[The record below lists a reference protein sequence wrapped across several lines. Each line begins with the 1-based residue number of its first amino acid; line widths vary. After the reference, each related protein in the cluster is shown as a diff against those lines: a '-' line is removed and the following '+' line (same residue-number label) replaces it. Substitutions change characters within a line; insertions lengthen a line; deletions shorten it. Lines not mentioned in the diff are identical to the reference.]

1 MAKIYSAVDEK
12 FFKTP
17 DMGDY
22 YDEDLIE
29 EMMASIDPNDPK
41 NATYYVET
49 PFSTALGYHPDY
61 EVFVLKADAIIKKN
75 DSKYG
80 GSTGAE
86 KQYTN
91 DIDADTIPFY
101 LDSVDDGGMPFELN
115 GEKYKSFKDYVYN
128 KTDFITFK
136 QKALK
141 IRTVGINAPEVPH
154 FRIIPMTDEDAKT
167 KLKEVSVSEMKRG
180 GYVYEINKKRT
191 KDKYPFIF
199 IDNKWREVANGK
211 NSDGTYGSRQHPFK
225 DSKEYDGASENKNDK
240 SRYYTYLVKDDQT
253 SADMNGDINLGLLA
267 TREAIEL
274 LESAQDMRIVVDAKQ
289 LQTSPNYSG
298 IYSTLMEGWTED
310 NSLWDII
317 KSAYIKT
324 FGESA
329 TTVKYAGFGTFG
341 QDSYKR
347 FLGSVYVKASINGAP
362 TSWINL
368 AKYVRAKIGDRV
380 ELMKGLD
387 PASQDSGNGVS
398 DAFKVWSYD
407 NSNTLIADGFY
418 NINQADFDD
427 RRQIQR
433 EITGLD
439 FSQYRDFTVMIGD
452 CLFMVP
458 PTSIRVVNQVDS
470 NRVPLLRSKGSMT
483 KTKPHN
489 DRLIEMTLYFNG
501 EEGIN
506 GVPIKKQLPKQKG
519 SNQYETY
526 YMNGLRSLIAMFRY
540 TPFMPIENKYLND
553 VLGIEAVS
561 LANLQIQTMPM
572 YPKCL
577 AVTLTLQQFNYRIYL
592 NELPLPNP
600 EEGQDFNYNMYARTI
615 NYGIMRYYYQRAIQ
629 AGEEIKN
636 LSTSSQ
642 EYIEATMGSKTK
654 LIPMEFKDQNIRFQ
668 ILDSNWLDKMKKIK
682 ELAARQPIQQTQA
695 LNQKTIDWA
704 SRVGVSMYHIIEAL
718 NDIEEDVLI
727 PSTSWLPQT
736 DKLSTPIVWLQNK
749 LLSSQ
754 TCPHLVDIK
763 ATGQGGEG
771 KYEFSFIFDTDS
783 LTKEELK
790 NLMIVITNELDI
802 KKEDSDSIIF
812 ENGKITLGAELVK
825 SFETDGKTDYKCTT
839 STNEYKV
846 AQFFAFRSGM
856 LNDGEMADDINNDNW
871 DGFST
876 VANEAFFENMKDNAI
891 DEETLLSAKFV
902 DYPLDIIVQQFSV
915 SMGNTLSNTKIK
927 IHEGYAPQ
935 YAGGQDTVLDF
946 VFHTTDESTVTLINN
961 MQQMAAE
968 QLIKYRQVISCW
980 PIRIDSEITRLCGVY
995 EVVIESVDISTV
1007 PMQPGLFAIQCRA
1020 ISVDR
1025 TMRNRETL
1033 RKIDSINNAGATN
1046 PDAVNAW
1053 VYNTYFDLNKT
1064 LSKAEVYPDL
1074 ELPTINELENTGYKF
1089 IRYVRNRETR
1099 IYPDPDFYFVY
1110 GYAYSSQMLRK
1121 SIIEYFDKT
1130 IADFDGEERPVITQ
1144 ASTSLLQSGTS
1155 QEIFESM
1162 NTYESD
1168 EVLAYRYKD
1177 EELKDNYDKAVEKD
1191 IEYINGARQQ
1201 SLEQDKEYKDRIKA
1215 AEELYDKST
1224 YYEDQLMA
1232 LNPSSWDICT
1242 AIKCTIPETLPEGEE
1257 GTLEGN
1263 VQKELK
1269 DAETKIIEIID
1280 EVLDKPI
1287 DASAYPDTTVSI
1299 DEEYQEN
1306 LRKAISK
1313 FIDKETV
1320 SKKGNN
1326 PIWQKIIGTFGAIID
1341 SGAKKNIKAIY
1352 EAAAMA
1358 LSGNTEYSDSMDVK
1372 NYCPRAYFTVPN
1384 QSGDYSIKE
1393 DDHITDKVRWFPYS
1407 IIIDNNTGDIF
1418 NANTKDNAIKDG
1430 ITFGPYQVRRYDA
1443 EFLKDFYSDKTTIFS
1458 DMDFLDPYYNKA
1470 LHKDKFGEDISND
1483 EYTEYKIKMI
1493 TSTDYAIQ
1501 AFHRI
1506 VLAWVKKLIKDKS
1519 YISFYDIRRDD
1530 IAKELNDLLKEV
1542 TGKKPEDQLSSY
1554 TTGNSTMHYSYG
1566 YQDYQLQQKEK
1577 RVNEIV
1583 QPLTDKGKNVAAI
1596 VKTYENSI
1604 MTGKIFLP
1612 VLCAAIH
1619 GDSIIYERIKQKDIG
1634 TLKVKTRQCA
1644 LPFNASDE
1652 VTDGERN
1659 FRKLIRGLSATK
1671 PKIMNGLEAIA
1682 SESYTKLES
1691 ALIDRNQK
1699 LWLKASEDPSAWVL
1713 HSFYDMVTK
1722 NKRGRMARA
1731 FPTYYMMLIDEGREI
1746 GYWKLHDNFY
1756 NMNSIAEIE
1765 VTKSRKMPADT
1776 ATIVMT
1782 NMFKTFSTEDED
1794 VRVNYE
1800 HNVRDVFNS
1809 IFSPNV
1815 YFEEEEAK
1823 RMAQMNINR
1832 ATIKP
1837 GVRIHLRMGYS
1848 GDAAELPILFN
1859 GVVVEASTGELIEI
1873 VAQSDGHE
1881 IVNSQAFAGTAAE
1894 DAADIENE
1902 SSILRWLYNF
1912 FTEGATPKT
1921 LIRNIFTTK
1930 SGFWGK
1936 TANWLTNGRFF
1947 NDNMF
1952 GITHFGEIDYKS
1964 IHKDGEIMQNIYE
1977 GEGKMPWH
1985 KDVTPG
1991 SMADEH
1997 AMAEAPSFTIELK
2010 DKSVW
2015 DVLNICASSSLEFIT
2030 GVAPFGI
2037 RSTIFHGRP
2046 HYYYAYDYAISE
2058 DGLITEKRKP
2068 FQQYHI
2074 IDSYSDIIGNNIMA
2088 SGKDLKTVAV
2098 PMYKG
2103 PGAANKIVEKKLN
2116 PIWADWDIYPE
2127 FQKTMVV
2134 NTGLTWKANKAGF
2147 LLVNKF
2153 RDEWSK
2159 TGGQKIAW
2167 RMGATA
2173 LKNSFK
2179 DMYQG
2184 EVIIIGDTSIKPLDK
2199 IYLHDVYENMN
2210 GAVEV
2215 EAVVHRLSPETGFT
2229 SSVFADCI
2237 SCVDSRY
2244 EEIGRMWT
2252 NQIAAQVIGV
2262 KSMFYLSNLAFGTN
2276 TKPMLN
2282 VMART
2287 VNKGAYKTAEMANKA
2302 MQFVGKD
2309 ELFKYVSMEKWS
2321 ETFYNSMNLSSHE
2334 VSVWN
2339 KVSQLG
2345 GIKNKISVLDIDSID
2360 TVADIVD
2367 NLGSILTATDGLSP
2381 SDVANTLEAALNN
2394 GSIKK
2399 GDINDVKK
2407 TIESLRTLNLDSTGL
2422 TSSIKGLSSSAISQ
2436 LESATNL
2443 ADEAKDSLKYLKS
2456 VQNMSEIDPKTAK
2469 KAMEALDNV
2478 KDLVDITDDVK
2489 DSAKIIGKYGD
2500 DILKVMIKADD
2511 VVKASSIATSVT
2523 TVATT
2528 AGIVSSAL
2536 LIAAEFAIT
2545 YILEKTL
2552 YNWIENRMAS
2562 FNVLTVYPLKK
2573 NGTVHVAGIDGH
2585 KGLVYGSP
2593 TWEQAG
2599 PIDTFI
2605 NWVFKERDNGFYKF
2619 LDMFVFSD
2627 EMKAIAETY
2636 KKDNKLGSYADRK
2649 ESTISGLLKSIA
2661 ESQASAYS
2669 NYKAM
2674 VHAERITD
2682 INAANA
2688 KYTYKKTRVKSD
2700 LDDIPNHP
2708 AVLNELVPIDG
2719 SNKALAEYFSPLK
2732 TPRLKTIHLSH
2743 TEYKGDLDNKISYEE
2758 FKIDNAKSYHG
2769 VFRGIKLSENT
2780 VDIPFLRPDAFQLFK
2795 KLIDLIIIKS
2805 SNKGYGDNEDGTIWF
2820 KSGTIVNDSSW
2831 SSTGYVFRFE
2841 VTNISDDIVKQAF
2854 EDAAQELKDIFV
2866 DENKQDI
2873 INIFQYRKVS
2883 NSNAY
2888 EVFVCP
2894 RDEYFKLQLD

>member
-29 EMMASIDPNDPK
+29 EMMSSIDPNNPK

-49 PFSTALGYHPDY
+49 PFSTTLGYHPDY
-61 EVFVLKADAIIKKN
+61 EAFVLKADAMIKKN

-80 GSTGAE
+80 GTTGAE
-86 KQYTN
+86 KEYLN
-91 DIDADTIPFY
+91 DIDADTMPFY

-115 GEKYKSFKDYVYN
+115 GETYKSFKDYVYN

-136 QKALK
+136 QKAFK
-141 IRTVGINAPEVPH
+141 VRSVGINAPEVPH
-154 FRIIPMTDEDAKT
+154 YKIVPMTDEDAKT
-167 KLKEVSVSEMKRG
+167 KLKEVSLSEMKRG
-180 GYVYEINKKRT
+180 GYVYEINKDRNQ
-191 KDKYPFIF
+191 DKYPFIF
-199 IDNKWREVANGK
+199 IDNKWREVVNGK
-211 NSDGTYGSRQHPFK
+211 NLDGTYGSRQHPFK
-225 DSKEYDGASENKNDK
+225 DSKEYDGASQNENNK
-240 SRYYTYLVKDDQT
+240 SRYYTYLVKDEQST
-253 SADMNGDINLGLLA
+253 LDMNGDVNLGILA

-274 LESAQDMRIVVDAKQ
+274 LESAQDIRIVLDAKQ
-289 LQTSPNYSG
+289 LQKSPNYSG
-298 IYSTLMEGWTED
+298 IYETLLEGWNED
-310 NSLWDII
+310 NSLWEII
-317 KSAYIKT
+317 RAMYIKT
-324 FGESA
+324 FGESL

-347 FLGSVYVKASINGAP
+347 FLGAIYVKASVNGAP
-362 TSWINL
+362 SSWINL
-368 AKYVRAKIGDRV
+368 AKYVRAKVGDRV
-380 ELMKGLD
+380 EFMKGLD
-387 PASQDSGNGVS
+387 PASQDNGNRVS

-418 NINQADFDD
+418 NISQADFDD

-458 PTSIRVVNQVDS
+458 PTSIRVVNQIDS
-470 NRVPLLRSKGSMT
+470 TRVSLLRSKGSIT
-483 KTKPHN
+483 RTKPHN
-489 DRLIEMTLYFNG
+489 DRVIEMTLYFNG

-506 GVPIKKQLPKQKG
+506 GIPIKKQLPKQKG
-519 SNQYETY
+519 SSQYETY

-629 AGEEIKN
+629 AGEAIKN

-642 EYIEATMGSKTK
+642 EYIESTMGSKTK

-668 ILDSNWLDKMKKIK
+668 ILDSNWLDKMKQVK
-682 ELAARQPIQQTQA
+682 ELAAKQPLQQTQA

-704 SRVGVSMYHIIEAL
+704 NRVGVSMHHIIEAI
-718 NDIEEDVLI
+718 NNIEDNVVK
-727 PSTSWLPQT
+727 SSSDWLPPT
-736 DKLSTPIVWLQNK
+736 DNLSSPVIWLQEK
-749 LLSSQ
+749 LLSNQ
-754 TCPHLVDIK
+754 NCPHLADIK
-763 ATGQGGEG
+763 ENGMASSG
-771 KYEFSFIFDTDS
+771 KYSFRFIFDTAS

-790 NLMIVITNELDI
+790 NLMIVITNELGI
-802 KKEDSDSIIF
+802 KKDSTDKIIF
-812 ENGKITLGAELVK
+812 EDGVLELEAELIK
-825 SFETDGKTDYKCTT
+825 SIDKDGETDYRCITDTD
-839 STNEYKV
+839 NYKV

-856 LNDGEMADDINNDNW
+856 LDEGEMSDEINNDNW

-876 VANEAFFENMKDNAI
+876 VTNEAFYESLKDNAI

-902 DYPLDIIVQQFSV
+902 DYPLDIIVQQFSI
-915 SMGNTLSNTKIK
+915 SMGNTLSNTKLK
-927 IHEGYAPQ
+927 VHEGYAPQ

-946 VFHTTDESTVTLINN
+946 VFHTTDESTVTLLNN

-968 QLIKYRQVISCW
+968 QLIKYRQVINCW
-980 PIRIDSEITRLCGVY
+980 PIRIDSEMTRLCGVH
-995 EVVIESVDISTV
+995 EVIIESVDISTV

-1025 TMRNRETL
+1025 TMRNREAL
-1033 RKIDSINNAGATN
+1033 RRIDSINNAGATN

-1074 ELPTINELENTGYKF
+1074 ELPTIDELESTGYKF

-1099 IYPDPDFYFVY
+1099 VYPDPDFYFVY

-1121 SIIEYFDKT
+1121 NIIEYFDKT
-1130 IADFDGEERPVITQ
+1130 ITNENSEEKAAIT
-1144 ASTSLLQSGTS
+1144 AAKTSLVQSGTS
-1155 QEIFESM
+1155 QEIIVSM
-1162 NTYESD
+1162 NQKKLE
-1168 EVLAYRYKD
+1168 EVLAYNCLDK
-1177 EELKDNYDKAVEKD
+1177 ELESDYEQAVKAD
-1191 IEYINGARQQ
+1191 IEYIANARQQ
-1201 SLEQDKEYKDRIKA
+1201 SIELEKDDEKRIQA
-1215 AEELYDKST
+1215 AEELYNKSS
-1224 YYEDQLMA
+1224 YFEDQLMA
-1232 LNPSSWDICT
+1232 LNPSSWDICS
-1242 AIKCTIPETLPEGEE
+1242 AIKCTLPEAIPDGAE
-1257 GTLEGN
+1257 GTLEYN
-1263 VQKELK
+1263 IQKDLK
-1269 DAETKIIEIID
+1269 DTESKIIEVID
-1280 EVLDKPI
+1280 KVLNKPI
-1287 DASAYPDTTVSI
+1287 DSNAYPDTTVI
-1299 DEEYQEN
+1299 FDEDYHKS
-1306 LRKAISK
+1306 LRKAIK
-1313 FIDKETV
+1313 NFIKDEIGG
-1320 SKKGNN
+1320 KGNSTWKN
-1326 PIWQKIIGTFGAIID
+1326 IIAQFGASID
-1341 SGAKKNIKAIY
+1341 SKTQKNIRAIY

-1358 LSGNTEYSDSMDVK
+1358 LSGNTEYSDSIDMK
-1372 NYCPRAYFTVPN
+1372 NYCARAYFGTESNWYPN
-1384 QSGDYSIKE
+1384 SI
-1393 DDHITDKVRWFPYS
+1393 V
-1407 IIIDNNTGDIF
+1407 IDNNTGDIF
-1418 NANTKDNAIKDG
+1418 NANTISNAVENG
-1430 ITFGPYQVRRYDA
+1430 ITFGPYQVRKYDA
-1443 EFLKDFYSDKTTIFS
+1443 DFLKDFYSDKSISFS
-1458 DMDFLDPYYNKA
+1458 GMDFLDPYYNKA
-1470 LHKDKFGEDISND
+1470 LHKDTFGKEIDSK
-1483 EYTEYKIKMI
+1483 EYIEYKTKMI
-1493 TSTDYAIQ
+1493 SSTGYAIQ

-1506 VLAWVKKLIKDKS
+1506 VLVWVKKLIKDKS
-1519 YISFYDIRRDD
+1519 YISYYDIRRDD
-1530 IAKELNDLLKEV
+1530 IANELNGLLKEV
-1542 TGKKPEDQLSSY
+1542 TGETIENNMPSY
-1554 TTGNSTMHYSYG
+1554 TTGNYSKPTNSSTYYTYS
-1566 YQDYQLQQKEK
+1566 YQDYQKEQKEK
-1577 RVNEIV
+1577 KVNEIV
-1583 QPLTDKGKNVAAI
+1583 QPLTDKGKDVASI
-1596 VKTYENSI
+1596 VKTYESSI

-1612 VLCAAIH
+1612 VLCATIH
-1619 GDSIIYERIKQKDIG
+1619 GDSMIYERIKKKDVG
-1634 TLKVKTRQCA
+1634 TLKVKTRQCG

-1652 VTDGERN
+1652 ISDGERN
-1659 FRKLIRGLSATK
+1659 FRKIIRGLSQTD
-1671 PKIMNGLEAIA
+1671 PEVMNGLESIA

-1765 VTKSRKMPADT
+1765 VIKSRKMPADT
-1776 ATIVMT
+1776 ATITMT
-1782 NMFKTFSTEDED
+1782 NLFKTFSTEDED

-1809 IFSPNV
+1809 IFSPSIH
-1815 YFEEEEAK
+1815 FEEEEAK
-1823 RMAQMNINR
+1823 RMAQMNIHR

-1859 GVVVEASTGELIEI
+1859 GVVAEASTGELIEI
-1873 VAQSDGHE
+1873 IAQSDGHE
-1881 IVNSQAFAGTAAE
+1881 IVNSQAFAGTTAE
-1894 DAADIENE
+1894 DAADIKNE
-1902 SSILRWLYNF
+1902 SSGLKWFYNF

-1936 TANWLTNGRFF
+1936 MANKFTNGRFF

-1952 GITHFGEIDYKS
+1952 GITHFGEIDYTA

-1977 GEGKMPWH
+1977 GEGRMPWQ
-1985 KDVTPG
+1985 KEPTVG

-1997 AMAEAPSFTIELK
+1997 VMAEAPSFTIELK

-2058 DGLITEKRKP
+2058 EGVITEKRKP

-2074 IDSYSDIIGNNIMA
+2074 IDSYSDIIGNNIKA
-2088 SGKDLKTVAV
+2088 SGADIKTVAV

-2103 PGAANKIVEKKLN
+2103 PGVANKIIEKKCN

-2134 NTGLTWKANKAGF
+2134 NTGLTWKSNKAGF
-2147 LLVNKF
+2147 LAINKF

-2159 TGGQKIAW
+2159 SGGQKIAW

-2199 IYLHDVYENMN
+2199 VYLHDIYENMN
-2210 GAVEV
+2210 GAIEV
-2215 EAVVHRLSPETGFT
+2215 EAVVHRLSPDTGFT

-2252 NQIAAQVIGV
+2252 SEIATSILTV
-2262 KSMFYLSNLAFGTN
+2262 KGITYLSNLAFGNSTR
-2276 TKPMLN
+2276 PMLN
-2282 VMART
+2282 VMAKT
-2287 VNKGAYKTAEMANKA
+2287 VNKGAYKSAEMANKV

-2309 ELFKYVSMEKWS
+2309 ELIKYGSMEKWS
-2321 ETFYNSMNLSSHE
+2321 ETFYNVMKLSSDE

-2345 GIKNKISVLDIDSID
+2345 GIKNKISVLDINNID
-2360 TVADIVD
+2360 TVSDIVD
-2367 NLGSILTATDGLSP
+2367 SLNSILKATDGLSP
-2381 SDVANTLEAALNN
+2381 SDVANTLENALNN
-2394 GSIKK
+2394 GTIKK
-2399 GDINDVKK
+2399 SSIDDVKK
-2407 TIESLRTLNLDSTGL
+2407 TIESLRALNLDSTGL
-2422 TSSIKGLSSSAISQ
+2422 TSSIKSLSSSVISQ
-2436 LESATNL
+2436 LESVTNL
-2443 ADEAKDSLKYLKS
+2443 ADEAKESLKYLKS
-2456 VQNMSEIDPKTAK
+2456 IQDIKELDSKTAK
-2469 KAMEALDNV
+2469 KAMEALDAV
-2478 KDLVDITDDVK
+2478 KDLVNLDDMK
-2489 DSAKIIGKYGD
+2489 DTAKLVSKYGD
-2500 DILKVMIKADD
+2500 DVLKVMTKADD
-2511 VVKASSIATSVT
+2511 IVKASSIATSVT
-2523 TVATT
+2523 AVATT
-2528 AGIVSSAL
+2528 AGVISSAL
-2536 LIAAEFAIT
+2536 FMAAEFAIM
-2545 YILEKTL
+2545 YVLEKSL

-2593 TWEQAG
+2593 TWEQSG
-2599 PIDTFI
+2599 PVDTFI
-2605 NWVFKERDNGFYKF
+2605 NWVFKERDNGFYKL
-2619 LDMFVFSD
+2619 LDFFVFSD

-2636 KKDNKLGSYADRK
+2636 KKDNKLGSYADKK
-2649 ESTISGLLKSIA
+2649 ETSISGLLQSIA
-2661 ESQASAYS
+2661 EGQASAYS

-2674 VHAERITD
+2674 VHAERVTD

-2700 LDDIPNHP
+2700 LNDIPNHP

-2719 SNKALAEYFSPLK
+2719 SNEALAEYFSPLRSPK
-2732 TPRLKTIHLSH
+2732 LKTIHLSY
-2743 TEYKGDLDNKISYEE
+2743 TEYKEDLDNKISYEE
-2758 FKIDNAKSYHG
+2758 FKIDNTKSYNG

-2795 KLIDLIIIKS
+2795 KLIDLITIKVG
-2805 SNKGYGDNEDGTIWF
+2805 NKGYGDNEDVTIWF
-2820 KSGTIVNDSSW
+2820 KSGTIVNDNSW

-2841 VTNISDDIVKQAF
+2841 VTNINDDIVIQAF
-2854 EDAAQELKDIFV
+2854 EDAAKELRDIFV
-2866 DENKQDI
+2866 DENKQEI
-2873 INIFQYRKVS
+2873 INIFQYRKIN

>member
-1 MAKIYSAVDEK
+1 MAKIYSSVDEK
-12 FFKTP
+12 FYKTP

-29 EMMASIDPNDPK
+29 EMMTSIDPNNPK

-61 EVFVLKADAIIKKN
+61 EAFVLKADAIIKKN
-75 DSKYG
+75 DYKYG
-80 GSTGAE
+80 GTTGAE
-86 KQYTN
+86 KEYLN
-91 DIDADTIPFY
+91 DIDADTISFY

-115 GEKYKSFKDYVYN
+115 GEKYKGFKDYVYN
-128 KTDFITFK
+128 QTDFTTFK
-136 QKALK
+136 QKVFK
-141 IRTVGINAPEVPH
+141 IRTIGINAPEVPH
-154 FRIIPMTDEDAKT
+154 YKIVPMSDEDAKT

-180 GYVYEINKKRT
+180 GYIYEINKART
-191 KDKYPFIF
+191 QEKYPFIF
-199 IDNKWREVANGK
+199 IDNKWREVVNGR
-211 NSDGTYGSRQHPFK
+211 NIDGTYGSRQHPFK
-225 DSKEYDGASENKNDK
+225 DSEEYDGANKNEDDT
-240 SRYYTYLVKDDQT
+240 SRYYTCLVKDEQST
-253 SADMNGDINLGLLA
+253 LDMNGDVNLGLLA
-267 TREAIEL
+267 TREALDL

-289 LQTSPNYSG
+289 LQTSANYSE
-298 IYSTLMEGWTED
+298 IQKVLMEGWSED
-310 NSLWDII
+310 NSLWEVI
-317 KSAYIKT
+317 KAMYIST
-324 FGESA
+324 FGESK
-329 TTVKYAGFGTFG
+329 TTVKYSGFGTFG

-347 FLGSVYVKASINGAP
+347 FLGAIYVKAAINGAP
-362 TSWINL
+362 TAWINL
-368 AKYVRAKIGDRV
+368 AKYVRSKVGDRV

-387 PASQDSGNGVS
+387 PVSQDDGNGVS

-418 NINQADFDD
+418 NISQADFDD

-458 PTSIRVVNQVDS
+458 PTSIRIVNQVDS

-506 GVPIKKQLPKQKG
+506 GIPIKKQLPKQKG
-519 SNQYETY
+519 TNQYETY

-540 TPFMPIENKYLND
+540 TPFMPVENKYLND

-592 NELPLPNP
+592 NELPLPDP

-629 AGEEIKN
+629 AGEAIKN

-642 EYIEATMGSKTK
+642 EYIESTMGSKTK

-668 ILDSNWLDKMKKIK
+668 ILDSNWLDKMKSIK
-682 ELAARQPIQQTQA
+682 ELAAKQPIQQTQA
-695 LNQKTIDWA
+695 LNQKTLDWA
-704 SRVGVSMYHIIEAL
+704 NRVGVSMYHIIEAV
-718 NDIEEDVLI
+718 NDIEACAS
-727 PSTSWLPQT
+727 PSFNSLEN
-736 DKLSTPIVWLQNK
+736 PILWLQEK
-749 LLSSQ
+749 LLTNQ
-754 TCPHLVDIK
+754 TCPHLVEIGDGVESSNG
-763 ATGQGGEG
+763 T
-771 KYEFSFIFDTDS
+771 YDFSFVFDTDS
-783 LTKEELK
+783 LTKEELQ
-790 NLMIVITNELDI
+790 NLMIVITNELNI
-802 KKEDSDSIIF
+802 KKNDADRLIF
-812 ENGKITLGAELVK
+812 EDGIITISAKLSKDVH
-825 SFETDGKTDYKCTT
+825 TDGETDYKCDT
-839 STNEYKV
+839 STDDYAV

-856 LNDGEMADDINNDNW
+856 FNEGELSDDIDNDDW

-876 VANEAFFENMKDNAI
+876 VVNEAFFENMKDNAI
-891 DEETLLSAKFV
+891 DEDSLLSAKFK
-902 DYPLDIIVQQFSV
+902 DYPLDIVVQQFSI
-915 SMGNTLSNTKIK
+915 SMGNILSNTKLK

-946 VFHTTDESTVTLINN
+946 VFHTTDESTVTLLNN

-980 PIRIDSEITRLCGVY
+980 PIRIDSEMTRLCGIH
-995 EVVIESVDISTV
+995 EVIIESVDISTV

-1025 TMRNRETL
+1025 TMRNREAL
-1033 RKIDSINNAGATN
+1033 RKIDDMNNAGSVN
-1046 PDAVNAW
+1046 PDAISSW
-1053 VYNTYFDLNKT
+1053 VYKTYFDLNKT

-1074 ELPTINELENTGYKF
+1074 ELPTIDELESTGYKF
-1089 IRYVRNRETR
+1089 IRYVRNREMR

-1121 SIIEYFDKT
+1121 SIIEYFDKQVT
-1130 IADFDGEERPVITQ
+1130 DDKGNTSAVITQ
-1144 ASTSLLQSGTS
+1144 ARTSYVQSENS
-1155 QEIFESM
+1155 QETFASM
-1162 NTYESD
+1162 NSENPEEVIYYDHQNKELD
-1168 EVLAYRYKD
+1168 EKYK
-1177 EELKDNYDKAVEKD
+1177 EAVAKD
-1191 IEYINGARQQ
+1191 INYITSTRQK
-1201 SLEQDKEYKDRIKA
+1201 SIEEDKKYEDKIRA
-1215 AEELYDKST
+1215 AEDLYNQST
-1224 YYEDQLMA
+1224 YFEDQLMA
-1232 LNPSSWDICT
+1232 LSPKSWDICS
-1242 AIKCTIPETLPEGEE
+1242 AIKCTLPEELPEGEE
-1257 GTLEGN
+1257 GTLEDN
-1263 VQKELK
+1263 VKKELK
-1269 DAETKIIEIID
+1269 DVSSEIIAIID
-1280 EVLDKPI
+1280 EALSKPI
-1287 DASAYPDTTVSI
+1287 DATAYSDSSI
-1299 DEEYQEN
+1299 RVGYDYHKI
-1306 LRKAISK
+1306 LRKEIKK
-1313 FIDKETV
+1313 FIENET
-1320 SKKGNN
+1320 KGNSV
-1326 PIWQKIIGTFGAIID
+1326 WQKIISTFKTSID
-1341 SGAKKNIKAIY
+1341 SKTKKNIRAIY

-1358 LSGNTEYSDSMDVK
+1358 LSGNTEYSEDINKD
-1372 NYCPRAYFTVPN
+1372 NYCARAYFFNNNVN
-1384 QSGDYSIKE
+1384 DNYSTAE
-1393 DDHITDKVRWFPYS
+1393 DDYTSNKIKWFPNS
-1407 IIIDNNTGDIF
+1407 IIIDKNTGDIF
-1418 NANTKDNAIKDG
+1418 NANNIDNAIANG

-1443 EFLKDFYSDKTTIFS
+1443 NFLKDFYSDKSIHFS
-1458 DMDFLDPYYNKA
+1458 DMDFLDPYYNKE
-1470 LHKDKFGEDISND
+1470 LHKDKFGKDIDND
-1483 EYTEYKIKMI
+1483 EYVEYKSKMI
-1493 TSTDYAIQ
+1493 NSTGYAIE
-1501 AFHRI
+1501 AFHRV
-1506 VLAWVKKLIKDKS
+1506 VLAWVKKLIQDNI

-1530 IAKELNDLLKEV
+1530 ISNQLNGLIEEV
-1542 TGKKPEDQLSSY
+1542 TGEPAYNNVGYLPGDY
-1554 TTGNSTMHYSYG
+1554 TNSTNSTSYYSYNVQE
-1566 YQDYQLQQKEK
+1566 YQKMEKEK
-1577 RVNEIV
+1577 KVNEIV
-1583 QPLTDKGKNVAAI
+1583 QPLTDKGKDVADI
-1596 VKTYENSI
+1596 VKTYEGSI
-1604 MTGKIFLP
+1604 LTGKIFLP
-1612 VLCAAIH
+1612 VLCAVIH
-1619 GDSIIYERIKQKDIG
+1619 GDDMIYERIKQKDIG
-1634 TLKVKTRQCA
+1634 TLKIKTRQCS

-1652 VTDGERN
+1652 VSDGERN
-1659 FRKLIRGLSATK
+1659 FRKMIKGLAVTD
-1671 PKIMNGLEAIA
+1671 PEIMNGLEAIA

-1699 LWLKASEDPSAWVL
+1699 LWLKASQDPSAWVL

-1794 VRVNYE
+1794 VRTNYE

-1815 YFEEEEAK
+1815 YFEEEEAA
-1823 RMAQMNINR
+1823 RMAQMNIHR

-1848 GDAAELPILFN
+1848 GDASELPILFN
-1859 GVVVEASTGELIEI
+1859 GVVTEASTGELIEI

-1881 IVNSQAFAGTAAE
+1881 IVNAQAFAGTAAE
-1894 DAADIENE
+1894 DAADIKNE
-1902 SSILRWLYNF
+1902 SALFKWFYNF

-1936 TANWLTNGRFF
+1936 MANKFTNGRFF

-1952 GITHFGEIDYKS
+1952 GITHFGEIDYKA

-1977 GEGKMPWH
+1977 AEGRMPWQ
-1985 KDVTPG
+1985 KEPTPG
-1991 SMADEH
+1991 SMMDEH
-1997 AMAEAPSFTIELK
+1997 VMAEAPSFTIELK

-2015 DVLNICASSSLEFIT
+2015 DILNICASTSLEFIT

-2037 RSTIFHGRP
+2037 RSTIFFGRP

-2074 IDSYSDIIGNNIMA
+2074 IDSYSDIIGNNIKA
-2088 SGKDLKTVAV
+2088 SGADIKTVAV
-2098 PMYKG
+2098 PIYKG
-2103 PGAANKIVEKKLN
+2103 PGAANKIIEKKLN

-2134 NTGLTWKANKAGF
+2134 NTGLTWKANKMGA

-2153 RDEWSK
+2153 KDEWSK
-2159 TGGQKIAW
+2159 SGGQKIAW

-2199 IYLHDVYENMN
+2199 VFLHDVYENMN

-2252 NQIAAQVIGV
+2252 SQIANQIALA
-2262 KSMFYLSNLAFGTN
+2262 KSISYISSLAFGNSTR
-2276 TKPMLN
+2276 PMLN

-2302 MQFVGKD
+2302 MEFIGKD
-2309 ELFKYVSMEKWS
+2309 ELIKYGSMEKWS
-2321 ETFYNSMNLSSHE
+2321 DAFYSTMNLSSQE
-2334 VSVWN
+2334 VAVWN

-2345 GIKNKISVLDIDSID
+2345 GIKKKISILDINNID
-2360 TVADIVD
+2360 TAADIID
-2367 NLGSILTATDGLSP
+2367 NLGNIVKVTDGFNP
-2381 SDVANTLEAALNN
+2381 SDVADTLESAIKN

-2399 GDINDVKK
+2399 NHIDDVNEAIKA
-2407 TIESLRTLNLDSTGL
+2407 LRELKIDTDGL
-2422 TSSIKGLSSSAISQ
+2422 TTSIKNLSSSVVSQ
-2436 LESATNL
+2436 LESVSGLT
-2443 ADEAKDSLKYLKS
+2443 DEAKDSIKYLKS
-2456 VQNMSEIDPKTAK
+2456 IQSMDTIDVK
-2469 KAMEALDNV
+2469 KAMESLDSV
-2478 KDLVDITDDVK
+2478 KDLVNLKDDIK
-2489 DSAKIIGKYGD
+2489 QSAEMIGKYGKQVLE
-2500 DILKVMIKADD
+2500 ITSKADD
-2511 VVKASSIATSVT
+2511 IVKGSKVASAVTATV
-2523 TVATT
+2523 TT
-2528 AGIVSSAL
+2528 AGVLSSAL
-2536 LIAAEFAIT
+2536 LIAAEMAIT
-2545 YILEKTL
+2545 YVIQKSI

-2573 NGTVHVAGIDGH
+2573 NGVVHVAGIDGH
-2585 KGLVYGSP
+2585 KGLVHGSP
-2593 TWEQAG
+2593 TWNQAG
-2599 PIDTFI
+2599 PIDSFI
-2605 NWVFKERDNGFYKF
+2605 NWVFKERNSGFSQF
-2619 LDMFVFSD
+2619 LDIFVFSD

-2636 KKDNKLGSYADRK
+2636 KKDNKLGSYADDK
-2649 ESTISGLLKSIA
+2649 EQTITGLLKSIA
-2661 ESQASAYS
+2661 EGQASSYS
-2669 NYKAM
+2669 NYKAI
-2674 VHAERITD
+2674 VHTERVTD

-2700 LDDIPNHP
+2700 LNDIPNHP
-2708 AVLNELVPIDG
+2708 AVLNELVPIDA
-2719 SNKALAEYFSPLK
+2719 SNEALVEYFSPSRS
-2732 TPRLKTIHLSH
+2732 PRLKTIHLSY
-2743 TEYKGDLDNKISYEE
+2743 TEYDGNTDNKIDYEE
-2758 FKIDNAKSYHG
+2758 FKIDNTKSYG
-2769 VFRGIKLSENT
+2769 NVFRGIKLSENT

-2795 KLIDLIIIKS
+2795 RLIDLIIIKS
-2805 SNKGYGDNEDGTIWF
+2805 GNKGYGDNENSTIWF
-2820 KSGTIVNDSSW
+2820 KSGTIVNDNSW

-2841 VTNISDDIVKQAF
+2841 VTNISDDIVIQAF
-2854 EDAAQELKDIFV
+2854 EDAAKELREIFV

-2873 INIFQYRKVS
+2873 INIFQHRKVK

-2894 RDEYFKLQLD
+2894 RDEYFKLQLN